1 VSNNAA
7 SQTLFFTSAIFSYSY
22 AMNAATSM
30 STDLTLARDIANRV
44 LAGTN
49 AKAILF
55 GSRAR
60 GDARQWS
67 DIDLAIESKQALLP
81 EILSAL
87 REAFEDSNI
96 LLNVDV
102 VDLRDASVEI
112 RNAVLREGVPWID

>member
-1 VSNNAA
+1 MTVAH
-7 SQTLFFTSAIFSYSY
+7 
-22 AMNAATSM
+22 SM
-30 STDLTLARDIANRV
+30 PNDLTLARSIASRV
-44 LAGTN
+44 LAGTG

-67 DIDLAIESKQALLP
+67 DIDLAIESEKALPP
-81 EILSAL
+81 EVFSAL
-87 REAFEDSNI
+87 REAFEESNI

-112 RNAVLREGVPWID
+112 RSAVLREGVSWID

>member
-1 VSNNAA
+1 MTTAH
-7 SQTLFFTSAIFSYSY
+7 
-22 AMNAATSM
+22 SM
-30 STDLTLARDIANRV
+30 SNDLALARAIANRI
-44 LAGTN
+44 LAGTG

-67 DIDLAIESKQALLP
+67 DIDLAIESENDLPP

-87 REAFEDSNI
+87 REAFEESNL

-102 VDLRDASVEI
+102 VDLRDASAEI
-112 RNAVLREGVPWID
+112 RSVVLREGVPWIG

>member
-1 VSNNAA
+1 MSVAHAMSN
-7 SQTLFFTSAIFSYSY
+7 
-22 AMNAATSM
+22 
-30 STDLTLARDIANRV
+30 DLTLARDIASRV
-44 LAGTN
+44 LAGTG

-67 DIDLAIESKQALLP
+67 DIDLAIESKNDLPP

-87 REAFEDSNI
+87 REAFEESNM

-102 VDLRDASVEI
+102 VDLRDASTDI
-112 RNAVLREGVPWID
+112 RDAVLREGVRWIG

>member
-1 VSNNAA
+1 MIAA
-7 SQTLFFTSAIFSYSY
+7 YSI
-22 AMNAATSM
+22 AN
-30 STDLTLARDIANRV
+30 DLMIARDIASRV
-44 LAGTN
+44 LSGTG

-67 DIDLAIESKQALLP
+67 DIDLAIDSENDLPP

-87 REAFEDSNI
+87 REAFEESNI

-102 VDLRDASVEI
+102 VDLRDASTDV
-112 RNAVLREGVPWID
+112 RAAVLREGVPWTG

>member
-1 VSNNAA
+1 MVAAHPMSN
-7 SQTLFFTSAIFSYSY
+7 
-22 AMNAATSM
+22 
-30 STDLTLARDIANRV
+30 DLTLARSIASRV
-44 LAGTN
+44 LSATG

-67 DIDLAIESKQALLP
+67 DIDLAIESENDLPP

-102 VDLRDASVEI
+102 VDLRDASAAI
-112 RNAVLREGVPWID
+112 RSAVLREGVPWIG

>member
-1 VSNNAA
+1 MTTAHPMSN
-7 SQTLFFTSAIFSYSY
+7 
-22 AMNAATSM
+22 
-30 STDLTLARDIANRV
+30 DLTHARDIAGRV
-44 LAGTN
+44 LAGTG

-67 DIDLAIESKQALLP
+67 DIDLAIESDNELPP

-87 REAFEDSNI
+87 REAFEESNI

-102 VDLRDASVEI
+102 VDLRDASAEI
-112 RNAVLREGVPWID
+112 RSAVLREGVPWIG

>member
-1 VSNNAA
+1 MTVAA
-7 SQTLFFTSAIFSYSY
+7 SIS
-22 AMNAATSM
+22 N
-30 STDLTLARDIANRV
+30 DLTLARDIASRV
-44 LAGTN
+44 LAGTG

-67 DIDLAIESKQALLP
+67 DIDIAIDSEKVVPP

-87 REAFEDSNI
+87 REAYEESSI

-102 VDLRDASVEI
+102 VDLRDASAEI
-112 RNAVLREGVPWID
+112 RSAVLREGVPWID

>member
-1 VSNNAA
+1 MTAA
-7 SQTLFFTSAIFSYSY
+7 
-22 AMNAATSM
+22 NSM
-30 STDLTLARDIANRV
+30 STDLTLARDIVSHV
-44 LAGTN
+44 LAGTG

-67 DIDLAIESKQALLP
+67 DIDLAIESEKALPP

-87 REAFEDSNI
+87 REAFEESNL

-102 VDLRDASVEI
+102 VDLRDASAEI
-112 RNAVLREGVPWID
+112 RSAVLREGVPWIG

>member
-1 VSNNAA
+1 MTASHSVSN
-7 SQTLFFTSAIFSYSY
+7 
-22 AMNAATSM
+22 
-30 STDLTLARDIANRV
+30 DLTLARDIASRL
-44 LAGTN
+44 LAGTG

-67 DIDLAIESKQALLP
+67 DIDLAIESDNDLPP

-87 REAFEDSNI
+87 REAFEESNL

-102 VDLRDASVEI
+102 VDLRDASAEI
-112 RNAVLREGVPWID
+112 RSAVLREGVPWIG

>member
-1 VSNNAA
+1 MKVAA
-7 SQTLFFTSAIFSYSY
+7 SIS
-22 AMNAATSM
+22 N
-30 STDLTLARDIANRV
+30 DLVLARDIANRV
-44 LAGTN
+44 LVGTG

-67 DIDLAIESKQALLP
+67 DIDLAIDSDKALSP
-81 EILSAL
+81 EILSDL

-102 VDLRDASVEI
+102 VDLRDASAEI
-112 RNAVLREGVPWID
+112 RNAVLREGVPWIG

>member
-1 VSNNAA
+1 MTVAA
-7 SQTLFFTSAIFSYSY
+7 S
-22 AMNAATSM
+22 
-30 STDLTLARDIANRV
+30 STNDLTLARDIARRV
-44 LAGTN
+44 LEGTG

-67 DIDLAIESKQALLP
+67 DIDLAIESDNDLPP

-87 REAFEDSNI
+87 REAFEESHL

-112 RNAVLREGVPWID
+112 CSAVLREGVPWIG

>member
-1 VSNNAA
+1 MTVAA
-7 SQTLFFTSAIFSYSY
+7 SIT
-22 AMNAATSM
+22 N
-30 STDLTLARDIANRV
+30 DLTLARDIARRV
-44 LAGTN
+44 LEGTG

-67 DIDLAIESKQALLP
+67 DIDLAIESDNDLPP

-87 REAFEDSNI
+87 REAFEESHL

-112 RNAVLREGVPWID
+112 RSAVLRGGVPWIG

>member
-1 VSNNAA
+1 
-7 SQTLFFTSAIFSYSY
+7 
-22 AMNAATSM
+22 MNAATST
-30 STDLTLARDIANRV
+30 SNDLTLARDIANRM
-44 LAGTN
+44 LAGTG

-60 GDARQWS
+60 GDARKWS
-67 DIDLAIESKQALLP
+67 DIDLAIDSKNELPP

-112 RNAVLREGVPWID
+112 RNAVLREGVPWIG